1 MNFEIYNKGGL
12 DLALTSLQPFP
23 KVDKSGL
30 DLAPPFPKVDK
41 SGLDLALTSLQPFP
55 KVDGLTRRHIWCI
68 IMISIFYER
77 IIPIYTWRRHI
88 RITVIRRWRESRAN
102 RGLSWINV

>member
-12 DLALTSLQPFP
+12 DLAPPFP

-41 SGLDLALTSLQPFP
+41 SGLDLAPPFP
-55 KVDGLTRRHIWCI
+55 KVDGLTRRHIWPI
-68 IMISIFYER
+68 IMIIIFYIC
-77 IIPIYTWRRHI
+77 IIPRRGTLRSHI
-88 RITVIRRWRESRAN
+88 RVIII
-102 RGLSWINV
+102 RGWCKTRTHWSLRWINV